1 VPPRHRSSTAS
12 RLILDDSTASSA
24 PAPQPRHCDVALLR
38 TITAI
43 YRLRR
48 CHCSPSLL
56 AGEPPRTPSAP
67 LLLRF
72 AFLRPLLPPAGAIA
86 RQPPALTHAAVTHPA
101 SALPRPAQSRAG
113 PRPGPRIPGLP
124 RPTCAPPAG
133 PVRLSPLGHKPPA
146 GPFPHRPIF
155 LFLDF

>member
-1 VPPRHRSSTAS
+1 MTPPLLVLLHLSLATVTSHCSAPSLPSTAYADTTARLHSSPLSHPVPPR
-12 RLILDDSTASSA
+12 L
-24 PAPQPRHCDVALLR
+24 
-38 TITAI
+38 
-43 YRLRR
+43 
-48 CHCSPSLL
+48 
-56 AGEPPRTPSAP
+56 P

-86 RQPPALTHAAVTHPA
+86 RQPPAMMHTAVPHPA
-101 SALPRPAQSRAG
+101 SALPRPAPSRAG

-133 PVRLSPLGHKPPA
+133 PVRLGPLGHKPPA